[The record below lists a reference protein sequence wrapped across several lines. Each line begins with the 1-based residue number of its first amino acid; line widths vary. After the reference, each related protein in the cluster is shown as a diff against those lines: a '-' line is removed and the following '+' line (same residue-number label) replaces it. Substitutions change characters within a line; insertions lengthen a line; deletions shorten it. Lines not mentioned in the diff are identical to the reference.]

1 MALRKLKPVTPST
14 RYYSISS
21 FEEIT
26 KSTPEKS
33 LLAPLKKS
41 GGRNN
46 LGRITTRFR
55 GGGHKRRYRI
65 IDFKR
70 NAQGEATVIAVEYDP
85 NRTARIALIQYAD
98 GIKNYI
104 VAPDG
109 IKVGEKIES
118 SNEADLKTGNTLEL
132 SAIPVGTFVH
142 NVELK
147 PGKGAQIARS
157 AGTSAQLVA
166 KDARY
171 SQVKLPSGEVRM
183 ILNKCKATIGI
194 VSNPDHENISIGKA
208 GRNRWLGKR
217 PHVRGVAMNPVDHP
231 MGGGEGKTSGGG
243 HPVSPWGLPAKG
255 YKTRKKKNISNK
267 FIVKKRKIVEIGRA
281 HV

>member
-1 MALRKLKPVTPST
+1 MALRKLKPTTPAT

-46 LGRITTRFR
+46 HGRITSRFR

-70 NAQGEATVIAVEYDP
+70 TNSAEAEVIAIEYDP
-85 NRTARIALIQYAD
+85 NRTARIALIKYAD
-98 GIKNYI
+98 GEKNYI
-104 VAPDG
+104 IAPNG
-109 IKVGEKIES
+109 IKVGEKIIS
-118 SNEADLKTGNTLEL
+118 DNEAELKSGNTLEL
-132 SAIPVGTFVH
+132 SAIPVGTFIH
-142 NVELK
+142 NIEMK

-157 AGTSAQLVA
+157 AGTSAQIVA
-166 KDARY
+166 KDAKY

-183 ILNKCKATIGI
+183 INNNCKATLGV
-194 VSNPDHENISIGKA
+194 VSNIDHENISIGKA
-208 GRNRWLGKR
+208 GRSRWMGRR

-255 YKTRKKKNISNK
+255 YITRKNKNISNK
-267 FIVKKRKIVEIGRA
+267 FIVKKRK
-281 HV
+281 

>member
-46 LGRITTRFR
+46 LVRITTRFR

-267 FIVKKRKIVEIGRA
+267 FIVKKRK
-281 HV
+281 